1 MEAMDGGKR
10 GDADDAAADERSRR
24 LTEAEVEHAD
34 VSEQDGDGAAD
45 VLPLAALRKEQVY
58 ELARHLGV
66 PERVVNKAP
75 SAGLWTGQT
84 DEDEMGVSYRELD
97 AFLRGEAVSAEA
109 EKTIAW
115 WHERSRHKRMLPPVP
130 PAPDAL

>member
-1 MEAMDGGKR
+1 M
-10 GDADDAAADERSRR
+10 
-24 LTEAEVEHAD
+24 
-34 VSEQDGDGAAD
+34 
-45 VLPLAALRKEQVY
+45 
-58 ELARHLGV
+58 

-130 PAPDAL
+130 SAPDAL